1 MPLPP
6 DGFALHV
13 VESPVLTEAGFALH
27 EPDTGSRTVMV
38 TGSECFVLVKNPPM
52 PPVTLQV
59 AVYEVVWFGETETFP
74 LAI

>member
-1 MPLPP
+1 MGL
-6 DGFALHV
+6 AVHV
-13 VESPVLTEAGFALH
+13 DDSPVKIEVGEAEH
-27 EPDTGSRTVMV
+27 EPPTGSRTAMV
-38 TGSECFVLVKNPPM
+38 IGSECFVLVKNPPM

>member
-1 MPLPP
+1 M
-6 DGFALHV
+6 DD
-13 VESPVLTEAGFALH
+13 SPVIMLAGEALQ
-27 EPDTGSRTVMV
+27 EPLTGSRTVMV

-59 AVYEVVWFGETETFP
+59 AVYEVVWVGETETFP